1 MNIVLLQAPGGM
13 DPGTLNLLF
22 MGVLFAVAYF
32 FLIRPQAKRNKEQQK
47 FVDDVAKGD
56 NIVTTSG
63 IHGRVMEVEGSEVIL
78 QIDRTKGINIRISK
92 AAISKEMTAS
102 AYPAAEKE
110 KEPKSNK

>member
-1 MNIVLLQAPGGM
+1 MLQAPGGM

-47 FVDDVAKGD
+47 FVEEIVKGA
-56 NIVTTSG
+56 NVVTTSG
-63 IHGRVMEVEGSEVIL
+63 IHGRVMEVEGSEVVL
-78 QIDRTKGINIRISK
+78 QIDRNKGVNIRISK
-92 AAISKEMTAS
+92 AAISKEMTAN
-102 AYPAAEKE
+102 AYASEE